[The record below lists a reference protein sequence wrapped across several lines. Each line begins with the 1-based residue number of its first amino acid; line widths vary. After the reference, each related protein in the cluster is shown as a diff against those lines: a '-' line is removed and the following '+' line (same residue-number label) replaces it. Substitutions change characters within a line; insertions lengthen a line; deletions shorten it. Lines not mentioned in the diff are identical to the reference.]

1 MSEIAKITALDGVTY
16 DIKDALARQ
25 TIPYGQVDTTSTAT
39 AYTATVPGITELRD
53 GTCMLLRNGKVT
65 SASGFTININGL
77 GAKPCYSN
85 MATGNPVTP
94 TDPTRDTTIFNI
106 NYTMLFI
113 YSEDVVSG
121 GGWICYRGYDAN
133 TNTIGYQLRTNSSS
147 KKMADVTYRYRIFF
161 ESADGTLWVP
171 ANTSTSTNATSS
183 RTVNQR
189 AINPFGDIVYY
200 GSTTSVSAGSTP
212 AAASLWQ
219 EYTLTFGYSFNRTG
233 AALVLS
239 YPKPIYI
246 KCAPQANGSA
256 IIDADTPYV
265 TALPSSNDGKIYIY
279 LGRTYSA
286 TAIEMVMCHPVY
298 YHDGT
303 GIRLWTGKTIPTK
316 TSELTN
322 DSGFITSYTETDPV
336 FSSSAASGITST
348 DISNW
353 NNKSDFSGSYNDLD
367 DKPSIPSVSATQLLS
382 TGTKIGSVTVN
393 STTTDFYAPTSGGIA
408 TETDPVFSASA
419 ASGITS
425 TDISNW
431 NSKSDFSGSYND
443 LTNKP
448 TIPTAATAT
457 PSNLGTA
464 AVGSSS
470 KYAKEDH
477 VHKMPS
483 ASDVGALPANTNIP
497 TKTSDL
503 TNDSGFVTT
512 DDKVEQNI
520 ATASSYTYWRPL
532 VIGASSNSSETGSFT
547 TTTDKVYGFTG
558 IRAQPSSGTIK
569 ATTFKGNLT
578 GNVTGDVTGT
588 ASGNL
593 TSNSTLN
600 PAKLSGV
607 AANTTNFL
615 RSDGTW
621 EKPTINNIT
630 GKQHGI
636 MEMLNPFDPG
646 LGKIYIDRLENAF
659 YFLDKRYSVTGYTE
673 DREGNQTALT
683 TTKIAQMFDMSE
695 VDSRWPA
702 AGQKAVIT
710 MDFTGTSGT
719 GTFPNYPYGHLCI
732 NFYNNEGPESV
743 SARVYGKHT
752 GTTPYWANLT
762 VTDTSN
768 GTNQLRY
775 IAAQGVMYNMMKL
788 ELTIQAKS
796 DANASMSEISYYLT
810 RSSYNKDMP
819 YFSKLKAEKLYFSP
833 TAPDYLLSN
842 GTSVATALGTIPSA
856 SSTAPSD
863 LGTAAAG
870 SSSNYAR
877 ADHVHNK
884 PTYSASDVGA
894 QPETIHGN
902 GAPTT
907 STVGE
912 VGLHYMDDTA
922 TASPY
927 EYICIN
933 VSSGIYTWEPI
944 GAKGDTGDSGVYY
957 GTTTPTDPDVTVW
970 IDPSGTGISIPSKT
984 SDLTNDSG
992 FVNATS
998 AAAAAPVQS
1007 INGLTGAV
1015 ELFES
1020 GSDEY
1025 WKWRKWSD
1033 GVLELERFF
1042 SGSPT
1047 TGTHYTTAG
1056 GLYGYRVEGFHF
1068 PTEVKPIDT
1077 NYIVKADW
1085 RIGSGFAVSAGCV
1098 STKTTS
1104 GFNIYALASSS
1115 SVTSVEVMIYIR
1127 ARWK

>member
-1 MSEIAKITALDGVTY
+1 MSEISKITALDGVTY

-25 TIPYGQVDTTSTAT
+25 TIPYGQVDSTSTST

-53 GTCMLLRNGKVT
+53 GTCMLLKNAQVT

-106 NYTMLFI
+106 NYTMLFV
-113 YSEDVVSG
+113 YSEDIVSG

-133 TNTIGYQLRTNSSS
+133 TNTIGYQLRTNSSN

-171 ANTSTSTNATSS
+171 ANTSTSTNATAS

-189 AINPFGDIVYY
+189 AINPFGEIVYY
-200 GSTTSVSAGSTP
+200 GTTTSVSAGSTP
-212 AAASLWQ
+212 SAASLWQ

-233 AALVLS
+233 AALVLP

-265 TALPSSNDGKIYIY
+265 TALPTGNDGKIYIY

-322 DSGFITSYTETDPV
+322 DSGFITGYTETDPV
-336 FSSSAASGITST
+336 FAASAASGITST

-367 DKPSIPSVSATQLLS
+367 DKPSIPSISATQLLS

-393 STTTDFYAPTSGGIA
+393 NTTTDFYAPTSGGIA
-408 TETDPVFSASA
+408 TETDPVFAASA

-431 NSKSDFSGSYND
+431 NSKSDFSGSYDD
-443 LTNKP
+443 LTDKP
-448 TIPTAATAT
+448 TIPGDTKVTQT
-457 PSNLGTA
+457 QTD
-464 AVGSSS
+464 
-470 KYAKEDH
+470 E
-477 VHKMPS
+477 
-483 ASDVGALPANTNIP
+483 SD
-497 TKTSDL
+497 
-503 TNDSGFVTT
+503 
-512 DDKVEQNI
+512 
-520 ATASSYTYWRPL
+520 YTYWRPL
-532 VIGASSNSSETGSFT
+532 LVGHSSVSSETGAFSTFT
-547 TTTDKVYGFTG
+547 DTCRTFNN
-558 IRAQPSSGTIK
+558 IRVQPSTGTIK
-569 ATTFKGNLT
+569 ATAFKGNLT

-593 TSNSTLN
+593 TANSTLN

-607 AANTTNFL
+607 AANTKKFL

-621 EKPTINNIT
+621 EQPTIGDIT
-630 GKQHGI
+630 AKQHGI

-673 DREGNQTALT
+673 DGEGNQTALT

-695 VDSRWPA
+695 VDSKWPA

-710 MDFTGTSGT
+710 MDFTGASGT
-719 GTFPNYPYGHLCI
+719 GTFPNYPYGYLCV

-743 SARVYGKHT
+743 SVRVYGKHT

-762 VTDTSN
+762 VTDASN

-775 IAAQGVMYNMMKL
+775 IANQGVMYNMMKL
-788 ELTIQAKS
+788 EVTIQAKS
-796 DANASMSEISYYLT
+796 DKNASMSEISYYLV

-833 TAPDYLLSN
+833 TAPDYLLTN

-856 SSTAPSD
+856 SSTVPSD

-884 PTYSASDVGA
+884 PTYSASDVGL
-894 QPETIHGN
+894 GN
-902 GAPTT
+902 VANVLQYSASNPPPDEVYVGSTAPTDPNINVWVDT
-907 STVGE
+907 SG
-912 VGLHYMDDTA
+912 TA
-922 TASPY
+922 TSLTDLIYPVGSIYMSVNSTSPATLFGGTWQQ
-927 EYICIN
+927 IQDTFLL
-933 VSSGIYTWEPI
+933 SAGSTYT
-944 GAKGDTGDSGVYY
+944 AGDTGGAEKHTHEYGIQY
-957 GTTTPTDPDVTVW
+957 GTYYYNTV
-970 IDPSGTGISIPSKT
+970 
-984 SDLTNDSG
+984 
-992 FVNATS
+992 
-998 AAAAAPVQS
+998 
-1007 INGLTGAV
+1007 
-1015 ELFES
+1015 FES
-1020 GSDEY
+1020 DSNA
-1025 WKWRKWSD
+1025 
-1033 GVLELERFF
+1033 GVLDYAAD
-1042 SGSPT
+1042 GTITISPGENYGASSSVHPST
-1047 TGTHYTTAG
+1047 TGTATGTFDHGRATGNASYESNMPPYLVVYMWKRTA
-1056 GLYGYRVEGFHF
+1056 
-1068 PTEVKPIDT
+1068 
-1077 NYIVKADW
+1077 
-1085 RIGSGFAVSAGCV
+1085 
-1098 STKTTS
+1098 
-1104 GFNIYALASSS
+1104 
-1115 SVTSVEVMIYIR
+1115 
-1127 ARWK
+1127 